1 MHDEYLM
8 KLASTR
14 CIRRMVSKQSTYL
27 FGLWTEQCG
36 GGSNTNDQQ
45 KEGIWCHFSSQN
57 YYQSLQIP
65 RQDL

>member
-27 FGLWTEQCG
+27 FGLWSKLTKDCQA
-36 GGSNTNDQQ
+36 
-45 KEGIWCHFSSQN
+45 
-57 YYQSLQIP
+57 YQAAEDGKL
-65 RQDL
+65 